1 MRINMEQMGTSED
14 GTKSIYAVEAVSIN
28 GNRVI
33 VDLATDNVG
42 TGHMPS
48 SVHKDGGHVLEMNV
62 YADDA
67 SDCVSGYD
75 ESGVVGDVAYL
86 NFMKELAAYVDMKI
100 DKAAA

>member
-1 MRINMEQMGTSED
+1 MRINMEQMGTSAD

-62 YADDA
+62 YTDDA

-75 ESGVVGDVAYL
+75 ENGVVGDVAYL
-86 NFMKELAAYVDMKI
+86 DFMKNLASYIDMKI
-100 DKAAA
+100 DQAAA

>member
-1 MRINMEQMGTSED
+1 MRINMEQIGTSVD

-42 TGHMPS
+42 TWHMPS

-62 YADDA
+62 YTDDA
-67 SDCVSGYD
+67 SDCVASYD
-75 ESGVVGDVAYL
+75 GGVVDGDVAYL
-86 NFMKELAAYVDMKI
+86 DFMTDLATYVDEKI
-100 DKAAA
+100 DASAA

>member
-1 MRINMEQMGTSED
+1 MRINMEQMGTSAD

-48 SVHKDGGHVLEMNV
+48 TRYRNGGHVLEMNV
-62 YADDA
+62 YTDDA
-67 SDCVSGYD
+67 SDCVASYD
-75 ESGVVGDVAYL
+75 GGVVDGDVAYL
-86 NFMKELAAYVDMKI
+86 DFMTDLATYVDEKI
-100 DKAAA
+100 DASAA